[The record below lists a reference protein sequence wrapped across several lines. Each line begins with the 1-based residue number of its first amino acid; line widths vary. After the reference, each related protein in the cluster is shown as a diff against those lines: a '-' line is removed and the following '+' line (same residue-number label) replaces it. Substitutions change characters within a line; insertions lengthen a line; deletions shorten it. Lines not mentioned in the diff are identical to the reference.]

1 MPDSNKKEY
10 TLILLATPIQDIE
23 ERKLKLGEFYSGLA
37 PYASW
42 QTDFHLQ
49 ENKSLGSTA
58 TVGVNIGA
66 SAGVQNG
73 TNSAITENASE
84 DRESVVNGYE
94 KPEPARNTWK
104 FCDGF
109 IEQFSYGWN

>member
-1 MPDSNKKEY
+1 M
-10 TLILLATPIQDIE
+10 
-23 ERKLKLGEFYSGLA
+23 KLKLGEFYSGLA

-84 DRESVVNGYE
+84 TENQSLTDTKNQNQQETHGNSVTDSFVVILIWME
-94 KPEPARNTWK
+94 LTAVMP
-104 FCDGF
+104 
-109 IEQFSYGWN
+109 